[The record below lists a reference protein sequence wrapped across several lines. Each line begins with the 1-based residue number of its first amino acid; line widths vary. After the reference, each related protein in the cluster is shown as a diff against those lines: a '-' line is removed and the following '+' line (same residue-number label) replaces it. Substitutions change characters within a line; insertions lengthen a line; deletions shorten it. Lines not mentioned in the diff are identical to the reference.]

1 MEKFLDVLLQILL
14 PFMTI
19 LISIAVAFAIKY
31 ISKGFAYIE
40 AKVGLIEDEKVRQ
53 LVVNTVQDVR
63 TMLTNEILVAGED
76 LKKEILEASE
86 DKKLSTEEA
95 KELSIKVAENVL
107 DNLSEESMKL
117 IDKTYG
123 SVESFVLGQLE
134 DIYAELKAENKVK

>member
-40 AKVGLIEDEKVRQ
+40 AKVSLIEDEKVRT
-53 LVVNTVQDVR
+53 LVANTVQDVR
-63 TMLTNEILVAGED
+63 TMITNEILVAGEE
-76 LKKEILEASE
+76 LKAEILESSK
-86 DKKLSTEEA
+86 DGKLTTEEA
-95 KELSIKVAENVL
+95 HEISIKVSENVL

-134 DIYAELKAENKVK
+134 DIYSELKAENKVK

>member
-31 ISKGFAYIE
+31 ISKGFEYIE
-40 AKVGLIEDEKVRQ
+40 AKVGLIEDEKVRT
-53 LVVNTVQDVR
+53 LVANTVQDVR
-63 TMLTNEILVAGED
+63 TMLTNEILTSGEE
-76 LKKEILEASE
+76 LKKEILETSE
-86 DKKLSTEEA
+86 DGKLTVEEA
-95 KELSIKVAENVL
+95 KEIAVKTAENVL

-134 DIYAELKAENKVK
+134 DIYAGLKAENKVK

>member
-40 AKVGLIEDEKVRQ
+40 AKVGLIEDEKVRT
-53 LVVNTVQDVR
+53 LVANTVQDVR
-63 TMLTNEILVAGED
+63 TMLTNEILTSGEE
-76 LKKEILEASE
+76 LKKEILESSE
-86 DKKLSTEEA
+86 DGKLTTAEGTEIA
-95 KELSIKVAENVL
+95 VKTAENVL

-117 IDKTYG
+117 TDKTYG
-123 SVESFVLGQLE
+123 NAERFILDRLE
-134 DIYAELKAENKVK
+134 VIYAELKAENKVK